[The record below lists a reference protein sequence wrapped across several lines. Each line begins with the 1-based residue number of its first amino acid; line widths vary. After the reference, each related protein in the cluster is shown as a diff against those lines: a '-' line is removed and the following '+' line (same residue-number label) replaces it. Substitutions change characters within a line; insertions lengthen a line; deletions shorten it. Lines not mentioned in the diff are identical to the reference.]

1 MVGRKDLKGGIR
13 KRIFGNLTKLAV
25 VRGILST
32 VLGTVTYSAGH
43 LVSLFG
49 TSRRDVLN
57 VLEGESEITL
67 QFARQ
72 GLLGMAPEDIRYGVD
87 LREESD
93 RERELKR
100 WFVSGDPDLFS

>member
-1 MVGRKDLKGGIR
+1 M
-13 KRIFGNLTKLAV
+13 
-25 VRGILST
+25 
-32 VLGTVTYSAGH
+32 
-43 LVSLFG
+43 
-49 TSRRDVLN
+49 
-57 VLEGESEITL
+57 EGESEITL

-87 LREESD
+87 LREESE